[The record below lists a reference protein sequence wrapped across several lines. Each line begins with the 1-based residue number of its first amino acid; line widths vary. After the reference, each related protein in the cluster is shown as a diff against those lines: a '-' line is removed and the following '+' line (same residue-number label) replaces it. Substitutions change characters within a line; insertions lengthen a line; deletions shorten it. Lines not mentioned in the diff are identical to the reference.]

1 MVNETKSCYF
11 EKMNKIDKT
20 LTRLIKKKKRGPK
33 SIKTN
38 EKGKVI

>member
-20 LTRLIKKKKRGPK
+20 LTRLIKKKKK
-33 SIKTN
+33 KKK
-38 EKGKVI
+38 KGAQINKNK